1 MKTLKRRLI
10 SAREFGQRLGGRS
23 IRTVDR
29 LIERNPPGLPE
40 IIWINRI
47 RYFDEDA
54 VDAFIG
60 TIIARGVLPGQQPY
74 EPVGAAAAKAA
85 RGRRVIARKGGAA

>member
-1 MKTLKRRLI
+1 MKTLKKRLI
-10 SAREFGQRLGGRS
+10 SAREFGRRLGGRS
-23 IRTVDR
+23 IRAVDR

-54 VDAFIG
+54 VDAFIAA
-60 TIIARGVLPGQQPY
+60 IIARGVLPGQQPY
-74 EPVGAAAAKAA
+74 EPVGTAAAKAA
-85 RGRRVIARKGGAA
+85 GRRVMARKAGAA

>member
-1 MKTLKRRLI
+1 MKTLKKRLI

-54 VDAFIG
+54 VDAFIAA
-60 TIIARGVLPGQQPY
+60 IIARGVLPGQRPY
-74 EPVGAAAAKAA
+74 EPVGAAAAKAG
-85 RGRRVIARKGGAA
+85 GRRVMARKAGAA

>member
-1 MKTLKRRLI
+1 MKTLKKRLI

-60 TIIARGVLPGQQPY
+60 AIVARGVLPGQQPY
-74 EPVGAAAAKAA
+74 EPVGAAAAKA
-85 RGRRVIARKGGAA
+85 GERRVRARNAGAA

>member
-1 MKTLKRRLI
+1 MKPQNKRLI
-10 SAREFGQRLGGRS
+10 RAREFGRRLGDRS

-54 VDAFIG
+54 VDAFIAA
-60 TIIARGVLPGQQPY
+60 IIAGGVLPGQEPY
-74 EPVGAAAAKAA
+74 KPVGAAAA
-85 RGRRVIARKGGAA
+85 RRDERRVMGRKGGAR

>member
-1 MKTLKRRLI
+1 MKTPNKRLI
-10 SAREFGQRLGGRS
+10 SAREFGRRLGDRS

-54 VDAFIG
+54 VDAFIDS
-60 TIIARGVLPGQQPY
+60 IIAGGVLPGQEPY
-74 EPVGAAAAKAA
+74 QPVGAAAAKADE
-85 RGRRVIARKGGAA
+85 RRVMARKGGAR